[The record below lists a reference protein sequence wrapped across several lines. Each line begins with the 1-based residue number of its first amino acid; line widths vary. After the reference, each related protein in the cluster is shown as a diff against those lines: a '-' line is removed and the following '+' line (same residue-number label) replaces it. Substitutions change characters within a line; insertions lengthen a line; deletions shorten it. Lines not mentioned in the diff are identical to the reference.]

1 MPRTV
6 SVVVPCYNESEVI
19 ASTHAE
25 LDRCLGPSP
34 NFSFEFIYVDDG
46 SRDGTSAI
54 LRDIRKR
61 DPRVKLVRFSRN
73 FGHQA
78 AVSAGIDHALSDAVA
93 IMDADLQDPPEVL
106 LAMLEK
112 WREGFEVVY
121 GVRRNRKE
129 SLFKRACYRIFYR
142 VWQRMADIEVP
153 VDSGDFCVMDRQVAD
168 VLRALPENGRFLRG
182 LRAWAGF
189 RQFGYAYERA
199 ARHAGEPKYSFI
211 RLVRLAASGIF
222 NFSDVPLRF
231 ISLAGLL
238 TSAGAILGAILLLLQ
253 RLFNVHIFGYAPQDM
268 PGYTSVFLALQ
279 FFSGIQLLSLGIIGE
294 YVARMYGEIKRRPVY
309 VVAER
314 LGLPAAQGQSRNDGP
329 GPPPTSRNGRAW
341 FRTEE
346 PGCSNDLSK

>member
-1 MPRTV
+1 MRTV
-6 SVVVPCYNESEVI
+6 SVIVPCFNEHEVI

-25 LDRCLGPSP
+25 LERCLGQSQD
-34 NFSFEFIYVDDG
+34 FDFEFIYVDDG
-46 SRDGTSAI
+46 SRDGTSDI

-61 DPRVKLVRFSRN
+61 DPRVKLIRFSRN

-78 AVSAGIDHALSDAVA
+78 AVSAGIDHAFSDAVA

-106 LAMLEK
+106 LGMLGK

-153 VDSGDFCVMDRQVAD
+153 VDSGDFCVMDRQVAE
-168 VLRALPENGRFLRG
+168 VLRDLPENARFLRG

-189 RQFGYAYERA
+189 RQCGFPYERA
-199 ARHAGEPKYSFI
+199 ARHAGEPKYSFS

-231 ISLAGLL
+231 ISLTGLL
-238 TSAGAILGAILLLLQ
+238 TSAGAIVGALFLLLQ
-253 RLFNVHIFGYAPQDM
+253 RVFDVHIFGYTPRDM
-268 PGYTSVFLALQ
+268 PGYTSLFLALQ

-314 LGLPAAQGQSRNDGP
+314 LGIASAQQRSRSQEIDHPPLPAERSRI
-329 GPPPTSRNGRAW
+329 A
-341 FRTEE
+341 
-346 PGCSNDLSK
+346 SN

>member
-1 MPRTV
+1 MIRTV
-6 SVVVPCYNESEVI
+6 SVIVPCFNESEVI
-19 ASTHAE
+19 SSTHGE
-25 LDRCLGPSP
+25 LDRCLSASQ
-34 NFSFEFIYVDDG
+34 NFDFEFIYVDDG
-46 SRDGTSAI
+46 SKDATSSI
-54 LRDIRKR
+54 LREIRKR
-61 DPRVKLVRFSRN
+61 DPRVRLIRFSRN

-78 AVSAGIDHALSDAVA
+78 AVSAGIDHAFGDAVA

-129 SLFKRACYRIFYR
+129 GVFKRACYRIFYR

-153 VDSGDFCVMDRQVAD
+153 VDSGDFCVMDRQVAE
-168 VLRALPENGRFLRG
+168 VLRELPENGRFLRG

-189 RQFGYAYERA
+189 RQYGHPYERA
-199 ARHAGEPKYSFI
+199 ARHAGEPKYSFV

-222 NFSDVPLRF
+222 NFSEVPLRF
-231 ISLAGLL
+231 ISLAGLV
-238 TSAGAILGAILLLLQ
+238 TSAGAIMGAILLLLQ
-253 RLFNVHIFGYAPQDM
+253 RLFEIHIFGYAPQDM

-294 YVARMYGEIKRRPVY
+294 YVARMYSEIKRRPVY

-314 LGLPAAQGQSRNDGP
+314 LGFPSTQRQTRTDGFDQAPALAERP
-329 GPPPTSRNGRAW
+329 RVA
-341 FRTEE
+341 
-346 PGCSNDLSK
+346 SN

>member
-1 MPRTV
+1 MIRTV
-6 SVVVPCYNESEVI
+6 SVIVPCFNESEVI
-19 ASTHAE
+19 ASTQDE
-25 LDRCLGPSP
+25 LNRCLGASP

-54 LRDIRKR
+54 LREMRKR
-61 DPRVKLVRFSRN
+61 DPRVKLIRFSRN

-78 AVSAGIDHALSDAVA
+78 AVSAGIDHAFGDAVA

-106 LAMLEK
+106 LPMLEK
-112 WREGFEVVY
+112 WSEGFEVVY

-129 SLFKRACYRIFYR
+129 SIFKRACYRIFYR

-153 VDSGDFCVMDRQVAD
+153 VDSGDFCVMDRQVVE
-168 VLRALPENGRFLRG
+168 VLRSLPENGRFLRG

-189 RQFGYAYERA
+189 RQYGFPYERA
-199 ARHAGEPKYSFI
+199 ARHAGEPKYSFL

-222 NFSDVPLRF
+222 NFSEVPLRF

-253 RLFNVHIFGYAPQDM
+253 RLFEIHIFGYAPQDM
-268 PGYTSVFLALQ
+268 PGYTSLFLALQ

-314 LGLPAAQGQSRNDGP
+314 LGVPQVHQQIRTDESD
-329 GPPPTSRNGRAW
+329 RAPNASE
-341 FRTEE
+341 R
-346 PGCSNDLSK
+346 PRVASN

>member
-1 MPRTV
+1 MRTV
-6 SVVVPCYNESEVI
+6 SVVIPCFNEQEVI

-25 LDRCLGPSP
+25 LDRCLGQSQ
-34 NFSFEFIYVDDG
+34 NFDFEFIYVDDG
-46 SRDGTSAI
+46 SRDGTSDI
-54 LRDIRKR
+54 LRDIRMR
-61 DPRVKLVRFSRN
+61 DPRAKLIRFSRN

-78 AVSAGIDHALSDAVA
+78 AVSAGIDHAFGDAVA

-106 LAMLEK
+106 LAMLGK

-153 VDSGDFCVMDRQVAD
+153 VDSGDFCVMDRQVAE
-168 VLRALPENGRFLRG
+168 VLRDLPENARFLRG

-189 RQFGYAYERA
+189 RQCGYPYERA
-199 ARHAGEPKYSFI
+199 ARLAGEPKYSFT

-222 NFSDVPLRF
+222 NFSEVPLRF
-231 ISLAGLL
+231 ISLAGLV
-238 TSAGAILGAILLLLQ
+238 TSAGAILGAVLLLFQ
-253 RLFNVHIFGYAPQDM
+253 RLFEIHIFGYAPQDM
-268 PGYTSVFLALQ
+268 PGYTSLFLALQ

-314 LGLPAAQGQSRNDGP
+314 LGLASARQRSRSNELDH
-329 GPPPTSRNGRAW
+329 PP
-341 FRTEE
+341 
-346 PGCSNDLSK
+346 LSADRSG

>member
-1 MPRTV
+1 LIKTV
-6 SVVVPCYNESEVI
+6 SVVIPCFNESEVI
-19 ASTHAE
+19 ASTQNE
-25 LDRCLGPSP
+25 LDRCLSPSQKF
-34 NFSFEFIYVDDG
+34 NFEFIFVDDG
-46 SRDGTSAI
+46 SRDETSSI

-61 DPRVKLVRFSRN
+61 DPRVRLIRFSRN

-78 AVSAGIDHALSDAVA
+78 AVSAGIDHAFGDAVA

-112 WREGFEVVY
+112 WHEGFEVVY

-168 VLRALPENGRFLRG
+168 VLRGLPENGRFLRG

-189 RQFGYAYERA
+189 RQCGFPYERA
-199 ARHAGEPKYSFI
+199 ARHAGEPKYSFV

-231 ISLAGLL
+231 ISLAGMV

-253 RLFNVHIFGYAPQDM
+253 RLFEIHLFGYAPQDM
-268 PGYTSVFLALQ
+268 PGYTSLFLALQ

-314 LGLPAAQGQSRNDGP
+314 LGIPAVQPQI
-329 GPPPTSRNGRAW
+329 
-341 FRTEE
+341 RTEQADGQPALAE
-346 PGCSNDLSK
+346 RPRVASN

>member
-1 MPRTV
+1 MGAGFLIKTV
-6 SVVVPCYNESEVI
+6 SVVVPCFNESEVI
-19 ASTHAE
+19 ASTQNE
-25 LDRCLGPSP
+25 LDRCLSPSQKF
-34 NFSFEFIYVDDG
+34 NFEFIYVDDG
-46 SRDGTSAI
+46 SRDGTSSI
-54 LRDIRKR
+54 LRDLRKR
-61 DPRVKLVRFSRN
+61 DPRVRLIRFSRN

-78 AVSAGIDHALSDAVA
+78 AVSAGIDHAFGDAVA

-112 WREGFEVVY
+112 WHEGFEVVY

-129 SLFKRACYRIFYR
+129 NLFKRACYRIFYR

-168 VLRALPENGRFLRG
+168 VLRGLPENGRFLRG

-189 RQFGYAYERA
+189 RQCGFPYERA
-199 ARHAGEPKYSFI
+199 ARHAGEPKYSFA

-231 ISLAGLL
+231 ISLAGLV

-253 RLFNVHIFGYAPQDM
+253 RLFEIHLFGYAPQDM
-268 PGYTSVFLALQ
+268 PGYTSLFLALQ

-314 LGLPAAQGQSRNDGP
+314 LGIPAVQPQI
-329 GPPPTSRNGRAW
+329 
-341 FRTEE
+341 RTEE
-346 PGCSNDLSK
+346 ADGEPALAERPRVASN

>member
-1 MPRTV
+1 LEGGDILNRTV
-6 SVVVPCYNESEVI
+6 SVIVPCFNEHEVI

-25 LDRCLGPSP
+25 LDRCLGASQD
-34 NFSFEFIYVDDG
+34 FSFEFIFVDDG

-54 LRDIRKR
+54 LREIRKR
-61 DPRVKLVRFSRN
+61 DPRVKLIRFSRN

-78 AVSAGIDHALSDAVA
+78 AVSAGIDHAFGDAVA

-106 LAMLEK
+106 LSMLEK

-129 SLFKRACYRIFYR
+129 GIFKRACYRIFYR

-153 VDSGDFCVMDRQVAD
+153 VDSGDFCVMDRQVTE
-168 VLRALPENGRFLRG
+168 VLRSLPENGRFLRG

-189 RQFGYAYERA
+189 RQCAHPYERA
-199 ARHAGEPKYSFI
+199 ARHAGEPKYSFS

-231 ISLAGLL
+231 ISLIGLL
-238 TSAGAILGAILLLLQ
+238 TSAGAIIGVFLVLFQ
-253 RLFNVHIFGYAPQDM
+253 RLFEIRIFGYAPQDM
-268 PGYTSVFLALQ
+268 PGYTSLFLALQ

-294 YVARMYGEIKRRPVY
+294 YVARMYSEIKQRPVY

-314 LGLPAAQGQSRNDGP
+314 LGVSPGQPQMRDEEFDRAQTASERP
-329 GPPPTSRNGRAW
+329 RVA
-341 FRTEE
+341 
-346 PGCSNDLSK
+346 SN

>member
-1 MPRTV
+1 MRTV
-6 SVVVPCYNESEVI
+6 SVIVPCFNEHEVI
-19 ASTHAE
+19 AFTHAE
-25 LDRCLGPSP
+25 LDRRLAESQ
-34 NFSFEFIYVDDG
+34 NFDFEFIYVDDG
-46 SRDGTSAI
+46 SRDATSDI
-54 LRDIRKR
+54 LRDIRTR
-61 DPRVKLVRFSRN
+61 DPRVKLIRFSRN

-78 AVSAGIDHALSDAVA
+78 AVSAGIDHAFGDAVA

-112 WREGFEVVY
+112 WLEGFEVVY

-129 SLFKRACYRIFYR
+129 GVFKRACYRIFYR

-168 VLRALPENGRFLRG
+168 VLRGLPESGRFLRG

-189 RQFGYAYERA
+189 RQCGYPYERA
-199 ARHAGEPKYSFI
+199 ARHAGEPKYSFV

-253 RLFNVHIFGYAPQDM
+253 RLFKIHIFGYTPQDM

-314 LGLPAAQGQSRNDGP
+314 LGLAPAQRQA
-329 GPPPTSRNGRAW
+329 
-341 FRTEE
+341 RTEGLDQPE
-346 PGCSNDLSK
+346 THSERPRVASN

>member
-1 MPRTV
+1 LIKTV
-6 SVVVPCYNESEVI
+6 SVVVPCFNESEVI
-19 ASTHAE
+19 ASTQNE
-25 LDRCLGPSP
+25 LDRCLTPSQKF
-34 NFSFEFIYVDDG
+34 NFEFIYVDDG
-46 SRDGTSAI
+46 SRDGTASI

-61 DPRVKLVRFSRN
+61 DPRVRLVRFSRN

-78 AVSAGIDHALSDAVA
+78 AVSAGIDHAFGDAVA

-112 WREGFEVVY
+112 WHEGFEVVY

-142 VWQRMADIEVP
+142 VWQRMADIQVP

-168 VLRALPENGRFLRG
+168 VLRSLPENGRFLRG

-189 RQFGYAYERA
+189 RQCGFPYERA
-199 ARHAGEPKYSFI
+199 ARHAGEPKYSFT

-253 RLFNVHIFGYAPQDM
+253 RLFEIHIFGYAPQDM
-268 PGYTSVFLALQ
+268 PGYTSLFLALQ

-294 YVARMYGEIKRRPVY
+294 YVARMYGEVKRRPVY

-314 LGLPAAQGQSRNDGP
+314 LGIPAAQPQI
-329 GPPPTSRNGRAW
+329 
-341 FRTEE
+341 RTEE
-346 PGCSNDLSK
+346 ADGEPAPAERPRVASN

>member
-1 MPRTV
+1 MISTV
-6 SVVVPCYNESEVI
+6 SIVVPCYNESEVI
-19 ASTHAE
+19 AATHGE
-25 LDRCLGPSP
+25 LDRCFGASP
-34 NFSFEFIYVDDG
+34 DFNFEFIYVDDG
-46 SRDGTSAI
+46 SRDATASI

-78 AVSAGIDHALSDAVA
+78 AVSAGIDHAFGDAVA
-93 IMDADLQDPPEVL
+93 IMDADLQDPPQVL
-106 LAMLEK
+106 LEMLGK

-129 SLFKRACYRIFYR
+129 SLFKRACYRLFYR
-142 VWQRMADIEVP
+142 IWQRMADIEVP

-168 VLRALPENGRFLRG
+168 VLRSLPENGRFLRG

-189 RQFGYAYERA
+189 RQCGHPYERA
-199 ARHAGEPKYSFI
+199 ARHAGEPKYSFV

-238 TSAGAILGAILLLLQ
+238 TSALAIMGGILLLLQ
-253 RLFNVHIFGYAPQDM
+253 RLFNIHIFGYTPQDM

-314 LGLPAAQGQSRNDGP
+314 LGLPSVRQQVRTDEHDQ
-329 GPPPTSRNGRAW
+329 PPTVSERPRVA
-341 FRTEE
+341 
-346 PGCSNDLSK
+346 SN